1 MADQCNQTHKNGWK
15 GLVKP
20 CIFAAK
26 VQEEGQKQP
35 NEMGD
40 LVENINERVV
50 NETPQDEQENPEVVV
65 EDLENVKDEQFDYY
79 EDNFKVE
86 DDDELVAFYGAM
98 YHDEESSQDKK
109 VI

>member
-1 MADQCNQTHKNGWK
+1 M
-15 GLVKP
+15 
-20 CIFAAK
+20 
-26 VQEEGQKQP
+26 
-35 NEMGD
+35 
-40 LVENINERVV
+40 
-50 NETPQDEQENPEVVV
+50 VV

-109 VI
+109 VIWCAMMHKNDLPGLEELSISLPVQEKWSGHANMVQCIKSTVKNVIAAYNT